1 MKELEV
7 CSQGCIKG
15 SFLIKGT
22 FSTFRYDRHG
32 QLLLPHLPQRA
43 LDMYN
48 RWRAEEPFLAS
59 IGLLSDRGVQA
70 DDSSH
75 RYNSAA
81 ILADLFADYVSD
93 FRVVVFSVRCG
104 LELAFASDLWVDRWD
119 VGDKPRG

>member
-1 MKELEV
+1 
-7 CSQGCIKG
+7 
-15 SFLIKGT
+15 
-22 FSTFRYDRHG
+22 
-32 QLLLPHLPQRA
+32 
-43 LDMYN
+43 MYS

-59 IGLLSDRGVQA
+59 IGLLSDHGVQA

-81 ILADLFADYVSD
+81 ILADLFADYASD